1 MAQKTRSLTTA
12 LASSITARSARS
24 ASASRASF
32 FISALRAAAARAA
45 VAEYQEQEQERERER
60 VDTQTGEQ
68 ANRRTG
74 EQANRRTGEHK
85 PLAGLPA
92 AGWLGWAGGCVRE
105 SPTYSGKSRAPSLKL
120 LSSFAHASSFSCLR
134 RCATSSLRFHLRT
147 RDSFFLWALR
157 TSGTIAADCSC
168 DASEKTEIIEEEE
181 GRRRRRRRRVETEGR
196 QAAGGRAQESV
207 SRKEGTEGKE
217 GPNDSED
224 MRRQGTAAEPEQ
236 EQAAAGPGEGRKKGG
251 RARGWT
257 YSM

>member
-1 MAQKTRSLTTA
+1 MAQKTRFLTKA

-45 VAEYQEQEQERERER
+45 VAEYQEQEQERERVR
-60 VDTQTGEQ
+60 VDTQTCEQ
-68 ANRRTG
+68 ANRRT
-74 EQANRRTGEHK
+74 QTTGWLASCW
-85 PLAGLPA
+85 LAGLGWRVR
-92 AGWLGWAGGCVRE
+92 AGISYIFGE
-105 SPTYSGKSRAPSLKL
+105 KSRAPSLKL

-134 RCATSSLRFHLRT
+134 RCATSSLRFHLRM

-181 GRRRRRRRRVETEGR
+181 GRRRRRRVETEGR